1 VFKERD
7 GPTALRRELVQAL
20 SFSRATAVIDTGDG
34 AEHCCAGLVA
44 VWNGKKG
51 FIAVL
56 LRHLEKPRIQRW
68 VYDDRLKDVRSVS
81 TAIEAGMAFA
91 SSFGFDM
98 DPPEFAELDASVQ
111 DERMEEWNDLRKL
124 SSRPRAALES
134 SAALDM
140 PTTPITAD
148 DHGGA
153 VLGRLS
159 LVKRP
164 GFANPLARLLS
175 YF

>member
-1 VFKERD
+1 MD
-7 GPTALRRELVQAL
+7 GPTALRRDLVQAL
-20 SFSRATAVIDTGDG
+20 SFSSGTAVIDTGGG
-34 AEHCCAGLVA
+34 AEHCCAALVG

-51 FIAVL
+51 FVAVL
-56 LRHLEKPRIQRW
+56 VRHLESAKLQRW
-68 VYDDRLKDVRSVS
+68 VYEDRLKDLNSIS

-91 SSFGFDM
+91 TSLGFDM
-98 DPPEFAELDASVQ
+98 DSPAFAELGSAEQ
-111 DERMEEWNDLRKL
+111 NHRMEDWNDLRKL
-124 SSRPRAALES
+124 SREPRAALES
-134 SAALDM
+134 SRAPDTA
-140 PTTPITAD
+140 TTPITAD

-159 LVKRP
+159 LVRRR